1 MFIESFWIALII
13 ILYISAI
20 IYIYFSKTRYNETE
34 NMLQIV
40 MHQKNEILTFLNS
53 FSKNLRSAEE
63 LEKAMRE
70 TAKYVADLI
79 GANAVCIFV
88 MENDY
93 LVVAGASGQ
102 FPPMHKS
109 ESEYVF
115 SKPRFIMESLLN
127 EKIQMGEGLVGLVAQ
142 NGEAILIED
151 ASEDEYFANSPIFVD
166 SFMAVPMITEGK
178 VAGVIC
184 AINNIRKSKKIEP
197 FSAEQFN
204 ALKFMAAQVIFAN
217 NIVKVYS
224 NLSKQQRINQELE
237 FAKKLQASLI
247 PEYSPKLDRY
257 EIYSFTKSAKEVSG
271 DFYDFVNIDDNR
283 ILIVI
288 GDACGK
294 GIPACMLMAMTRTFI
309 RANAERFSTLHDM
322 IIALNEDLYR
332 DTDAERFVTVA
343 CCLLDKN
350 SGTIEYA
357 RAGHTELLL
366 GRSDHTVRQI
376 FPTGAAC
383 GLLPIEFSERYD
395 IITFSFLE
403 DMSLLLFSDGITEA
417 LNEKG
422 EEFGLDALYEI
433 FGNAVSEGKTP
444 QEIVNTIIHDVN
456 IYTKDTPQAD
466 DQTLVVIQGK
476 LPDSKK

>member
-1 MFIESFWIALII
+1 MYIESFWIALII
-13 ILYISAI
+13 LLYLSAI
-20 IYIYFSKTRYNETE
+20 VYIYFSKIRYNETE
-34 NMLQIV
+34 SMLQVV
-40 MHQKNEILTFLNS
+40 MHQKGEILTFLNS
-53 FSKNLRSAEE
+53 FSKNLGSAEE
-63 LEKAMRE
+63 LEKAMRA

-79 GANAVCIFV
+79 GAKAVCIFV
-88 MENDY
+88 REGDY
-93 LVVAGASGQ
+93 LVVSGVSGQ
-102 FPPMHKS
+102 FPPMHKNKN
-109 ESEYVF
+109 EYVF

-127 EKIQMGEGLVGLVAQ
+127 EKIKIGEGLVGLVAQ
-142 NGEAILIED
+142 TGEPIFIED
-151 ASEDEYFANSPIFVD
+151 ASEDENLANLPIFID

-184 AINNIRKSKKIEP
+184 AIDNVRKSNEFEP
-197 FSAEQFN
+197 FSPEQFN
-204 ALKFMAAQVIFAN
+204 ALKFMAAQVIFAS

-247 PEYSPKLDRY
+247 PDSSPDLERY
-257 EIYSFTKSAKEVSG
+257 KIYSFTKSAKEVSG

-309 RANAERFSTLHDM
+309 RANVERFSTLHDL

-343 CCLLDKN
+343 CCLLDKS

-366 GRSDHTVRQI
+366 GRSDHTVRKI

-383 GLLPIEFSERYD
+383 GLLPVEFSERYD
-395 IITFSFLE
+395 ILTFSFLD

-433 FGNAVSEGKTP
+433 FGNAVAAGKTP
-444 QEIVNTIIHDVN
+444 HEIVDIIIHDVN
-456 IYTKDTPQAD
+456 VFTKNTPQAD

-476 LPDSKK
+476 TPAINQ